1 MVTCICGLS
10 ISSDDSLGYEFPFK
24 LKAVAEGGRV
34 CAFCDWTKFCRGCD
48 IPCNDEPLLQDI
60 ISCPVGSSSGPGSVV
75 GDAGGTTSAPTSL
88 LSGDASAFGV
98 GQLRKNVASDVNLS
112 GKMNNHV
119 QQHRR
124 TQSDQMNRTTTMNGR
139 SGKLPGNLSA
149 INIAID
155 WDPTALYLR
164 YQSTRE
170 KMWTE
175 HESVASCRRQQVE
188 PVDLDHC
195 LRAFTSEE
203 RLEEGY
209 HCGRCK
215 GLKPATK
222 KLQIWKLPPIMVR
235 DDGGGMKGEGYGIM
249 FVFVSPTGRSP
260 ETVQ

>member
-1 MVTCICGLS
+1 MTMYMTIVS
-10 ISSDDSLGYEFPFK
+10 HSSDDSLGYEFPFK

-48 IPCNDEPLLQDI
+48 IPCNDEPLLRDI
-60 ISCPVGSSSGPGSVV
+60 ISRGHTATSAADAASADSAPSSLAGDGSS
-75 GDAGGTTSAPTSL
+75 AGN
-88 LSGDASAFGV
+88 
-98 GQLRKNVASDVNLS
+98 LRKNVASEVNLS
-112 GKMNNHV
+112 DRMAGGSVH
-119 QQHRR
+119 QHRR
-124 TQSDQMNRTTTMNGR
+124 TQSDQMSRNAAAGDGR
-139 SGKLPGNLSA
+139 RAAGNLSA
-149 INIAID
+149 INIAVD

-175 HESVASCRRQQVE
+175 HESVAICRRQQIE

-209 HCGRCK
+209 HCSQCK
-215 GLKPATK
+215 ALKPATK

-235 DDGGGMKGEGYGIM
+235 HRLRTQSTCRYAITLCVCFWSRAGCPLEEI
-249 FVFVSPTGRSP
+249 
-260 ETVQ
+260 Q

>member
-1 MVTCICGLS
+1 M
-10 ISSDDSLGYEFPFK
+10 
-24 LKAVAEGGRV
+24 

-48 IPCNDEPLLQDI
+48 IPCNDEPLLRDM
-60 ISCPVGSSSGPGSVV
+60 ISGSSSNGASTQSPTPSV
-75 GDAGGTTSAPTSL
+75 GAESAPSSL
-88 LSGDASAFGV
+88 AGDS
-98 GQLRKNVASDVNLS
+98 QQSSNNTYLRKNVTSEVNLS
-112 GKMNNHV
+112 DRMGSPSASA

-124 TQSDQMNRTTTMNGR
+124 TQSDQINRMGQGTSGASSNNR
-139 SGKLPGNLSA
+139 AGKLPGNLSA
-149 INIAID
+149 INVAVD

-175 HESVASCRRQQVE
+175 HESVAVCRRQQIE

-203 RLEEGY
+203 RVEEGY

-222 KLQIWKLPPIMVR
+222 KLQIWKLPPIMVSEDR
-235 DDGGGMKGEGYGIM
+235 K
-249 FVFVSPTGRSP
+249 RRL
-260 ETVQ
+260 

>member
-1 MVTCICGLS
+1 M
-10 ISSDDSLGYEFPFK
+10 
-24 LKAVAEGGRV
+24 AEGGRV

-60 ISCPVGSSSGPGSVV
+60 ISCPGSVV
-75 GDAGGTTSAPTSL
+75 DGADGTTSAPTSL
-88 LSGDASAFGV
+88 LAGDVSASPSSAVV

-112 GKMNNHV
+112 GKVNNV

-124 TQSDQMNRTTTMNGR
+124 TQSDQMNRTTTTMNGR

-175 HESVASCRRQQVE
+175 HESVATCRRQQVE

-235 DDGGGMKGEGYGIM
+235 EEESGETEGEKYN
-249 FVFVSPTGRSP
+249 FVFLLGRSP
-260 ETVQ
+260 EAVQ

>member
-1 MVTCICGLS
+1 M
-10 ISSDDSLGYEFPFK
+10 
-24 LKAVAEGGRV
+24 

-48 IPCNDEPLLQDI
+48 IPCNDEPLLRDM
-60 ISCPVGSSSGPGSVV
+60 ISGSSSSSNGASTQSPRPSV
-75 GDAGGTTSAPTSL
+75 GAESAPSSL
-88 LSGDASAFGV
+88 AGDPQQSSNNTY
-98 GQLRKNVASDVNLS
+98 LRKNVTSEVNLS
-112 GKMNNHV
+112 ERVGSTAPSA

-124 TQSDQMNRTTTMNGR
+124 TQSDQMNRMGQGTSGASSSSSR
-139 SGKLPGNLSA
+139 AGKLPGNLSA
-149 INIAID
+149 INIAVD

-170 KMWTE
+170 KMWAE
-175 HESVASCRRQQVE
+175 HESVAVCRRQQIE

-222 KLQIWKLPPIMVR
+222 KLQIWKLPPIMVSEEMILG
-235 DDGGGMKGEGYGIM
+235 DCATLLTYH
-249 FVFVSPTGRSP
+249 VFISGRSP
-260 ETVQ
+260 QTIQ

>member
-1 MVTCICGLS
+1 M
-10 ISSDDSLGYEFPFK
+10 
-24 LKAVAEGGRV
+24 

-48 IPCNDEPLLQDI
+48 IPCNDEPLLRDM
-60 ISCPVGSSSGPGSVV
+60 ISGSSSNGSSTQSPTPSV
-75 GDAGGTTSAPTSL
+75 GAESAPSSL
-88 LSGDASAFGV
+88 AGDPQQSSNITY
-98 GQLRKNVASDVNLS
+98 LRKNVTSEVNLS
-112 GKMNNHV
+112 DRMGSPSASA

-124 TQSDQMNRTTTMNGR
+124 TQSDQMNRMGQGASGASSNNR
-139 SGKLPGNLSA
+139 AGKLPGNLSA
-149 INIAID
+149 INIAVD

-175 HESVASCRRQQVE
+175 HESVAVCRRQQIE

-222 KLQIWKLPPIMVR
+222 KLQIWKLPPIMVSEDR
-235 DDGGGMKGEGYGIM
+235 N
-249 FVFVSPTGRSP
+249 RRL
-260 ETVQ
+260 